1 MMRPLKIGT
10 AKLSSKGK
18 GSASKTAAARAPTI
32 NGSKGS
38 VFGKK
43 YIATAANPAA
53 SKNPI
58 LPITVF
64 PVNKPGLFIFWPRI
78 AAKVSPTII

>member
-1 MMRPLKIGT
+1 MINPLKIGT

-18 GSASKTAAARAPTI
+18 GSASKTEAAIAPTI
-32 NGSKGS
+32 KGNKGN

-43 YIATAANPAA
+43 YMTTAAAPEA

-58 LPITVF
+58 LPITVL
-64 PVNKPGLFIFWPRI
+64 PVNRPGLFIF
-78 AAKVSPTII
+78 